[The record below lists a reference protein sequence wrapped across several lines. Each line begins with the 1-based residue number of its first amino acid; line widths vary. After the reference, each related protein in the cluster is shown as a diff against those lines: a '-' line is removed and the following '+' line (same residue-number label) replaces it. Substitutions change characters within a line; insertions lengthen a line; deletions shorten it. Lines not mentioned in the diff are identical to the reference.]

1 MTLLLVDLFQLANWT
16 FHTFWSEAVV
26 NAFIFI
32 VLLALQ
38 ICNQQ
43 PYYWNPSGRGLHYI
57 QRTQYRLQ
65 NWEINSVDISYMA
78 NQIAICTKPTSVY
91 GGNYALATAEL
102 YFCFLKILKTVLWVW
117 FQLLQTVVG
126 IAKPTYHVPLFLTF
140 SNDQNTVCQLNST
153 FIFDRYRMNSF
164 LSHGN
169 VQFVALSASD
179 LNDWQLKWVV
189 WKETN
194 SVIYSHIFMLLIICP
209 IKEIP

>member
-43 PYYWNPSGRGLHYI
+43 PYYWNPSGRGLHYT

-78 NQIAICTKPTSVY
+78 NQIAICTKPTLVY

-102 YFCFLKILKTVLWVW
+102 YFVFSNYLKQFCEFGFSCFKLLWGLLSRLTMFRYFSRFQMIKIL
-117 FQLLQTVVG
+117 
-126 IAKPTYHVPLFLTF
+126 
-140 SNDQNTVCQLNST
+140 C
-153 FIFDRYRMNSF
+153 
-164 LSHGN
+164 
-169 VQFVALSASD
+169 
-179 LNDWQLKWVV
+179 
-189 WKETN
+189 TN
-194 SVIYSHIFMLLIICP
+194 
-209 IKEIP
+209 